1 MFYRL
6 FEGSK
11 TIDFDSRWNN
21 GTGYYD
27 HAARGQYA
35 PKLGVGEVV
44 SATSPIPNNRKIVII
59 GLGEDKGNFVFFE
72 RYTDGAHDVIVSNG
86 SHGYHPEEIQDAM
99 SSRINEKD
107 LTVVCDW
114 IARLIEINGNTDGSG
129 ARKAEFL
136 SPWSVICN

>member
-1 MFYRL
+1 MKNNLFYRL

-11 TIDFDSRWNN
+11 TIEFDTRWNN

-86 SHGYHPEEIQDAM
+86 ERSWCPDQVRDAM
-99 SSRINEKD
+99 NGAVSDTGLREVWDWVSEQALAATNA
-107 LTVVCDW
+107 VCHM
-114 IARLIEINGNTDGSG
+114 
-129 ARKAEFL
+129 
-136 SPWSVICN
+136 